1 MSAQPYPRRRRPIRP
16 GKTVVFVLL
25 ALVGATTLYPL
36 YVMAVDALK
45 SRTEYYSNVYGPPK
59 HLFLGNFNLLMENF
73 DILGAL
79 LRSLFVV
86 CIAVVVATFV
96 ASLASFALAKIP
108 FRMSNTVFFV
118 AVALLLV
125 PGQVLV
131 IPVYLFFAKL
141 QLIDNFL
148 SVILIY
154 VATSLPFGT
163 FLLTSNFRAIPDE
176 LIESARIDGAS
187 MWRTFWSI
195 VLPVGRPAV
204 MTLVILSFLSMWNEL
219 LLALM
224 LIPDEAR
231 RLLTPTITTLM
242 GRYLTN
248 QPLLMTGLLFSSIPT
263 IVAFV
268 VFSRHIVR
276 GVTLGVAR

>member
-1 MSAQPYPRRRRPIRP
+1 M
-16 GKTVVFVLL
+16 LL

-45 SRTEYYSNVYGPPK
+45 SRTEYYSNVYGLPR
-59 HLFLGNFNLLMENF
+59 HLFLGNFTLLMENF

-86 CIAVVVATFV
+86 CVAVVVSTFV

-108 FRMSNTVFFV
+108 FRASNPVFFV

-125 PGQVLV
+125 PAQVLV

-204 MTLVILSFLSMWNEL
+204 VTLVILSFLSMWNEL

-263 IVAFV
+263 IIAFV